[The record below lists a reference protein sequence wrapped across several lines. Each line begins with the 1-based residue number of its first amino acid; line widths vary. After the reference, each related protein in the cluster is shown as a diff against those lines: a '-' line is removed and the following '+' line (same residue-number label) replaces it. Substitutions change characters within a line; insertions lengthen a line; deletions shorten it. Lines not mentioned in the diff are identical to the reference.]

1 MLRLKA
7 ALQLVGQPRDGA
19 FQRFKLLVQIGAQ
32 AFQLGRFGQFLGAD
46 FFIEIRGIDG
56 VVRVGI
62 GIGRGRRGLQR
73 GLAVGQFGLV
83 ALLHVGA
90 VFHGDLRLGLV
101 FLLVLAALGAGL
113 GLVAFL
119 VFRTLA
125 VGVVLIFLGLVAGLI
140 LIWRVRVIAQL
151 VAIAEIR
158 DHLARKAGKGCLIGQ
173 HMIQIVERAAGLFFD
188 KATPQVHD
196 VFGGL
201 GQRVAGGQMA
211 HKIACGDRKWRL
223 AGACDG
229 GIALAISLMGDL
241 GVDVGGRAGHDAG
254 THRLAAGGLHRVVD
268 LARQLPGGG
277 IAVGGRLVVILA
289 LQCEGVGGAAGQK
302 HLIARH
308 AARDLRQANAV
319 FGHPRR
325 VDRIGDG
332 HLRIIGHDAGG
343 LGKGLFER
351 ISGVV
356 VGFGHDLPRFAF
368 GWRPPLPSSPTRGE
382 EAPLAVGHCL
392 LSSRCLPPPFV
403 GEGWG
408 GGYFIAIEA
417 ALSGS
422 SSPKQRW

>member
-1 MLRLKA
+1 MLGLKA
-7 ALQLVGQPRDGA
+7 ALQLVGQPRDST

-56 VVRVGI
+56 VVRVSI
-62 GIGRGRRGLQR
+62 RIGRGRRGLQR

-140 LIWRVRVIAQL
+140 LIGCVRVIAQL
-151 VAIAEIR
+151 VAIAEVR
-158 DHLARKAGKGCLIGQ
+158 DHLPRKAGKSGLIGQ
-173 HMIQIVERAAGLFFD
+173 HMIEVVQRAAGLFFD

-211 HKIACGDRKWRL
+211 HKVACGDRKRRL

-241 GVDVGGRAGHDAG
+241 GVNVGGRAGHDAG

-332 HLRIIGHDAGG
+332 HLRIIGHDAGS

-351 ISGVV
+351 ICGVV

-368 GWRPPLPSSPTRGE
+368 GWRPPSHPPPRGGRRRPLPQVIAFCRPGAS
-382 EAPLAVGHCL
+382 
-392 LSSRCLPPPFV
+392 LPPS
-403 GEGWG
+403 WG
-408 GGYFIAIEA
+408 RAGVGGYFIAIEA